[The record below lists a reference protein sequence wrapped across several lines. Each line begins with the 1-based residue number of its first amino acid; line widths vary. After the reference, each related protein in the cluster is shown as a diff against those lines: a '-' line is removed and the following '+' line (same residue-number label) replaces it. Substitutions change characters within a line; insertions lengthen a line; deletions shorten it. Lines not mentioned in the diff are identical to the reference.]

1 MHEGFSV
8 IIPTLQRSP
17 DLARVVALCAG
28 HPMVGEV
35 LVVNNASEPLDF
47 GDAKVR
53 VLQQERNIFVNP
65 AWNLGAREARMPW
78 LAIIND
84 DVLFADEA
92 LDEAARILRR
102 GWFAMV
108 GPDPSCFAGQGEF
121 ARAVS
126 HRPATSL
133 RLTFGTF
140 MCLRA
145 SDYVPIPDDLLI
157 WGGDDWLFWQQRRPN
172 AILVHTRFSTD
183 GSTTAGSPEFQRLRQ
198 LEHETLVR
206 HWPSFYG
213 KRWWHRPAA
222 AVEKLRWARTAA
234 RQKLADRRSGS
245 AGVEGAAPGAP

>member
-108 GPDPSCFAGQGEF
+108 GPDPSCFDEQADS
-121 ARAVS
+121 ARRVS
-126 HRPATSL
+126 HRPASNI

-140 MCLRA
+140 MCLRR
-145 SDYVPIPDDLLI
+145 SDYIPIPDDLLI

-172 AILVHTRFSTD
+172 ALLVRTRFSTV
-183 GSTTAGSPEFQRLRQ
+183 GSVTSASPEFQLRRQ
-198 LEHETLVR
+198 QEWETYVSHR
-206 HWPSFYG
+206 SGFG
-213 KRWWHRPAA
+213 KRWWHRPAR
-222 AVEKLRWARTAA
+222 VIERLLRARTKA
-234 RQKLADRRSGS
+234 REKRIDRS
-245 AGVEGAAPGAP
+245 AGR